1 MSSSIWTRC
10 AERFE
15 LQRISGAAWRAVESQ
30 HVTSTR
36 KLVDSDDEQ
45 QVLEALIDTAK
56 PPWPPGRRFVGLH
69 YLLATPF
76 RHPPLRYGSRFG
88 TRRERGIFYCAKA
101 QATVFAEKAYYAL
114 LFLEGTE
121 AEIEPLTRPLTV
133 FQVRISTKKGAD
145 LTAAPFDAYVERISS
160 PVSYRDSQSVGAS
173 MREAGVAAF
182 RFASARDPE
191 GGVNLGLF
199 EPVFSTKKPLNAE
212 QWICTATR
220 GRVELEPGPAVM
232 RSRTSFRRGA
242 FEVDGRLPTPGVDAR
257 ASGSYRSPS

>member
-1 MSSSIWTRC
+1 MSLDIWTQC

-15 LQRISGAAWRAVESQ
+15 PQRIAGPAWRAVESQ

-56 PPWPPGRRFVGLH
+56 PPWPLGRRFIGLH

-88 TRRERGIFYCAKA
+88 TRRERGIFYCAEA
-101 QATVFAEKAYYAL
+101 QATVLAEKAYYVL
-114 LFLEGTE
+114 LFLDGTD
-121 AEIEPLTRPLTV
+121 ADIEPLTRPLTV

-145 LTAAPFDAYVERISS
+145 LTRAPFDGFLEQISS
-160 PVSYRDSQSVGAS
+160 ATSYRDSQALGTA

-182 RFASARDPE
+182 RFASARDPDA
-191 GGVNLGLF
+191 GANFGLI
-199 EPVFSTKKPLNAE
+199 EPVCSSKKPVNAE

-220 GRVELEPGPAVM
+220 ARVELKPGPAVM
-232 RSRTSFRRGA
+232 RSRTSFAREL
-242 FEVDGRLPTPGVDAR
+242 FEVDGVLPAPGAE
-257 ASGSYRSPS
+257 A

>member
-1 MSSSIWTRC
+1 MSSSIWTQC
-10 AERFE
+10 AARFE
-15 LQRISGAAWRAVESQ
+15 LQRLFGSAWRAVESQ

-45 QVLEALIDTAK
+45 QMLEALIDTAK
-56 PPWPPGRRFVGLH
+56 PPWPSGRRFVGLH

-88 TRRERGIFYCAKA
+88 TRRERGIFYCAEA
-101 QATVFAEKAYYAL
+101 QATVFAEKAYYVL

-121 AEIEPLTRPLTV
+121 AKIEPLTRPLTV

-145 LTAAPFDAYVERISS
+145 LVRAPFDAHTERISS
-160 PVSYRDSQSVGAS
+160 PTSYRDSQPLGVS

-182 RFASARDPE
+182 RFISARDPE

-199 EPVFSTKKPLNAE
+199 EPVFTTKKPHNPE
-212 QWICTATR
+212 QWICTASR
-220 GRVELEPGPAVM
+220 ARVELKPGPAVM
-232 RSRTSFRRGA
+232 RSRTSFPREA
-242 FEVDGRLPTPGVDAR
+242 FEVDGVLPAPGVA
-257 ASGSYRSPS
+257 A

>member
-1 MSSSIWTRC
+1 MSPNIWTRC

-15 LQRISGAAWRAVESQ
+15 PQRLSGPAWRAVESQ

-56 PPWPPGRRFVGLH
+56 PPWPTGRRFVGLH

-88 TRRERGIFYCAKA
+88 TRRERGIFYCAEE
-101 QATVFAEKAYYAL
+101 QATVFAEKAYYVL

-121 AEIEPLTRPLTV
+121 ADIEPLTRPLTV
-133 FQVRISTKKGAD
+133 FQVRVSTKKGAD
-145 LTAAPFDAYVERISS
+145 LTQAPFDDHVELISS
-160 PVSYRDSQSVGAS
+160 PTSYGDSQLLGAS

-182 RFASARDPE
+182 RFVSARDPKA
-191 GGVNLGLF
+191 GANLGLF
-199 EPVFSTKKPLNAE
+199 EPVFTTKQPTNAE

-220 GRVELEPGPAVM
+220 ARVELEPGPAVM
-232 RSRTSFRRGA
+232 RARTRFPREA
-242 FEVDGRLPTPGVDAR
+242 FEVDGLLPMPGVQA
-257 ASGSYRSPS
+257 

>member
-15 LQRISGAAWRAVESQ
+15 PQRVSGPAWRAVESQ

-56 PPWPPGRRFVGLH
+56 PPWPAGRRFVGLH

-88 TRRERGIFYCAKA
+88 TRRERGIFYCAEA
-101 QATVFAEKAYYAL
+101 QATVFAEKAYYVL

-121 AEIEPLTRPLTV
+121 ANIEPLTRPLTV
-133 FQVRISTKKGAD
+133 FQVRVSTKKGAD
-145 LTAAPFDAYVERISS
+145 LTRAPFDAHVARVSS
-160 PVSYRDSQSVGAS
+160 PSSYRDSQPLGAA
-173 MREAGVAAF
+173 MREARVAAF
-182 RFASARDPE
+182 RFTSARDPE
-191 GGVNLGLF
+191 GGANLGLF
-199 EPVFSTKKPLNAE
+199 EPVFSTKKPINAE

-220 GRVELEPGPAVM
+220 DRVELEPGPAVM
-232 RSRTSFRRGA
+232 RSRTRFGRES
-242 FEVDGRLPTPGVDAR
+242 FEVDGVLTMPGVDA
-257 ASGSYRSPS
+257 

>member
-1 MSSSIWTRC
+1 MSSNIWTQC

-15 LQRISGAAWRAVESQ
+15 PQRLSGPAWRAVESQ

-56 PPWPPGRRFVGLH
+56 PPWPSGRRFVGLH

-88 TRRERGIFYCAKA
+88 TRRERGIFYCAES
-101 QATVFAEKAYYAL
+101 QATVFAEKAYYVL

-121 AEIEPLTRPLTV
+121 ANLEPLMRPLTV
-133 FQVRISTKKGAD
+133 FQVRVSTKKGAD
-145 LTAAPFDAYVERISS
+145 LTQAPFASHIERVSAPS
-160 PVSYRDSQSVGAS
+160 SYRDSQPLGAA
-173 MREAGVAAF
+173 MREAGIAAF
-182 RFASARDPE
+182 RFVSARDPA

-199 EPVFSTKKPLNAE
+199 EPVFSTKTPTNAE
-212 QWICTATR
+212 QWIWTATR
-220 GRVELEPGPAVM
+220 TRVELKPGPAVM
-232 RSRTSFRRGA
+232 RSRTGFSREI
-242 FEVDGRLPTPGVDAR
+242 FEVDGVLPMPGAR
-257 ASGSYRSPS
+257 A

>member
-1 MSSSIWTRC
+1 MSSSIWTQC

-15 LQRISGAAWRAVESQ
+15 PQRVSGPAWRAVESQ

-56 PPWPPGRRFVGLH
+56 PPWPAGRRFVGLH

-88 TRRERGIFYCAKA
+88 TRRERGIFYCAEA
-101 QATVFAEKAYYAL
+101 QATVFAEKAYYVL

-121 AEIEPLTRPLTV
+121 ADIEPLTRPLTV
-133 FQVRISTKKGAD
+133 FQVRVSTKKGAD
-145 LTAAPFDAYVERISS
+145 LTRAPFDAHVARVSS
-160 PVSYRDSQSVGAS
+160 PSSYRDSQPLGAA
-173 MREAGVAAF
+173 MREARVAAF
-182 RFASARDPE
+182 RFTSARDPE
-191 GGVNLGLF
+191 GGANLGLF
-199 EPVFSTKKPLNAE
+199 EPVFSTKKPINAE

-220 GRVELEPGPAVM
+220 DRVELEPGPAVM
-232 RSRTSFRRGA
+232 RSRTRFDRQT
-242 FEVDGRLPTPGVDAR
+242 FQVDGVLPTPGVDA
-257 ASGSYRSPS
+257 

>member
-1 MSSSIWTRC
+1 MSQSIWTQC

-15 LQRISGAAWRAVESQ
+15 PQRIAGPAWRAVESQ

-45 QVLEALIDTAK
+45 QVLEALIDDAK
-56 PPWPPGRRFVGLH
+56 PPWPLGRRFVGLH

-88 TRRERGIFYCAKA
+88 TRRERGIFYCAEG
-101 QATVFAEKAYYAL
+101 QATVFAEKAYYVL

-121 AEIEPLTRPLTV
+121 AKIEPLTRPLTV

-145 LTAAPFDAYVERISS
+145 LTAAPFDAYVDRISS
-160 PVSYRDSQSVGAS
+160 PSSYADSQPLGAE

-182 RFASARDPE
+182 RFVSARDPE
-191 GGVNLGLF
+191 RGANLGLID
-199 EPVFSTKKPLNAE
+199 PVFSTKKPVNAE

-220 GRVELEPGPAVM
+220 VRVELKPGPAVM
-232 RSRTSFRRGA
+232 RSRTSFGREV
-242 FEVDGRLPTPGVDAR
+242 FEVDGALPAPGVEA
-257 ASGSYRSPS
+257 

>member
-1 MSSSIWTRC
+1 MSSNIWTRC

-15 LQRISGAAWRAVESQ
+15 PQRLSGPAWRAVESQ

-45 QVLEALIDTAK
+45 QVLEALIETAK
-56 PPWPPGRRFVGLH
+56 PPWPTGRRFVGLH

-88 TRRERGIFYCAKA
+88 TRRERGIFYCAEE
-101 QATVFAEKAYYAL
+101 QATVFAEKAYYVL

-121 AEIEPLTRPLTV
+121 ADIEPLTRPLTV
-133 FQVRISTKKGAD
+133 FQVRVSTKKGAD
-145 LTAAPFDAYVERISS
+145 LTQAPFDDYVELISS
-160 PVSYRDSQSVGAS
+160 PTSYGDSHLLGAS

-182 RFASARDPE
+182 RFVSARDPKA
-191 GGVNLGLF
+191 GANLGLF
-199 EPVFSTKKPLNAE
+199 EPVFTTKQPTNAE

-220 GRVELEPGPAVM
+220 ARVCE
-232 RSRTSFRRGA
+232 
-242 FEVDGRLPTPGVDAR
+242 
-257 ASGSYRSPS
+257 